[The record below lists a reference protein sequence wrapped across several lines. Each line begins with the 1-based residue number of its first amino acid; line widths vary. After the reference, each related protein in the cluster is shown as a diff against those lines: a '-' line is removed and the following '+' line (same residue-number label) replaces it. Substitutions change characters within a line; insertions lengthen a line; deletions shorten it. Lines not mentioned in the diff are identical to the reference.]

1 MTYLLIFS
9 IILNIALVCYVIFL
23 LKKLLFVSDNIN
35 DLMEALNSF
44 SEHISAIYNLETFYG
59 EPILEKLV
67 LHSKD
72 VLESIREHHE
82 AYSLSNIKEQEDDE
96 EEEEE

>member
-1 MTYLLIFS
+1 MTYFLIFS
-9 IILNIALVCYVIFL
+9 IILNIALVSYIVFL
-23 LKKLLFVSDNIN
+23 LRKLLFVSDNIN
-35 DLMEALNSF
+35 NLMDSLNSF

-72 VLESIREHHE
+72 ILEEIKEHHNV
-82 AYSLSNIKEQEDDE
+82 YSLTSIKEQNDDE